1 MFETDEETQEVK
13 FVEEQPPYDTEPLRS
28 LENWSHYW
36 PTILKAGRCTHQ
48 APQGMDEEEA
58 AALMEKLAEEDKTEE
73 RFRALSE
80 DTPLNKGASW
90 ISKVCGDI

>member
-1 MFETDEETQEVK
+1 
-13 FVEEQPPYDTEPLRS
+13 
-28 LENWSHYW
+28 
-36 PTILKAGRCTHQ
+36 
-48 APQGMDEEEA
+48 MDEEEA